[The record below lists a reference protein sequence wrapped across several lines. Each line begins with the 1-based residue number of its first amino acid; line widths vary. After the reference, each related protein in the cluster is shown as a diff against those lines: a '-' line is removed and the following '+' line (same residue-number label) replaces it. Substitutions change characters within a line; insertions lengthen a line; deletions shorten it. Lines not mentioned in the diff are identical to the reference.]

1 MAQEVFFSE
10 HEFIVSRTDIRGKIV
25 YANDT
30 FLQVA
35 GYTEDELLGRPHSII
50 RHVDMPRC
58 VFKLL
63 WDTIQQGK
71 EILAYVKNE
80 CKNGDYY
87 WVLAY
92 VTADLDPRTSVI
104 NGYFSVRRVPNRS
117 AVDQIESLYAQLR
130 EVESQHASK
139 VKGIEASTKVLTDLL
154 TARGV
159 TYAELV
165 YALQSGAVL

>member
-1 MAQEVFFSE
+1 MAQEVFFLD

-50 RHVDMPRC
+50 RHADMPRC

-92 VTADLDPRTSVI
+92 VTADLDSRTGAI

-117 AVDQIESLYAQLR
+117 AVEQIEGIYAQLR
-130 EVESQHASK
+130 QIESQHLSK
-139 VKGIEASTKVLTDLL
+139 GQGIEASMKVLTDLL
-154 TARGV
+154 TAHGV
-159 TYAELV
+159 NYAQLV